1 MFPSQNKEIGRE
13 EAMNGVIILILWE
26 ETNSLRLSNLTITS
40 YLILCFKYLKI
51 SK

>member
-26 ETNSLRLSNLTITS
+26 ETNSLRLSYWQCQEMEDWN
-40 YLILCFKYLKI
+40 KI
-51 SK
+51 